1 MPRCDVIA
9 SYVCVVSGQ
18 PCPVFGDLPA
28 CCSRGHLARTTPG
41 ISVSLTGMIHLCS
54 PVNTDPLVVA
64 PLTSK
69 GDLPRAILLP
79 QTGLLEGHFAF
90 FSRVGYFFFF
100 FFFYLPHFRRRIRTS
115 SN

>member
-90 FSRVGYFFFF
+90 FSRVGYFFSFS
-100 FFFYLPHFRRRIRTS
+100 FFYLPHFRRRIRTS